1 LEFENWKLEIG
12 NWKLEFGIWDLE
24 FRIWNLEGGIWK
36 LELGSGLSVVS
47 GSCQR
52 YQVGKGGL
60 PPLVRWHDLNPSGAL
75 PTILGL
81 MHRTSGGKPPFPT

>member
-1 LEFENWKLEIG
+1 LEIGIWKFENWKLEIGNWKLEFG

-60 PPLVRWHDLNPSGAL
+60 PPLVGGMIS
-75 PTILGL
+75 ILQV
-81 MHRTSGGKPPFPT
+81 RCRPFSA